1 MLRER
6 LRIFSVCAARDGISD
21 SVRSPC
27 AIVLPPGN
35 SRRGALDVDM
45 NPVVVADEAGEAVDL
60 RLVDGDP
67 VAGSELLADVKPHVG
82 GSTDFNHRASLPPVR
97 ANPGRGPAIDIAP
110 GALGEIGQNR
120 PDRL

>member
-45 NPVVVADEAGEAVDL
+45 NPVVVAGEAGEAVDL

-67 VAGSELLADVKPHVG
+67 VARW
-82 GSTDFNHRASLPPVR
+82 FRASGRRKAACRRVYRLQSSRVTAPR
-97 ANPGRGPAIDIAP
+97 AS
-110 GALGEIGQNR
+110 
-120 PDRL
+120 